1 MDTLLQKSNLIEI
14 LPLNPIQKD
23 APLEFQLGPWHDR
36 FVDTSS
42 IRICGQL
49 RLKKVAANGTTS
61 NTTDADDVSVVSCFP
76 LAMFKSLSVTLNET
90 EVMDLRN
97 PCYPF
102 KCYMDTI
109 CSYSPNACATV
120 TSTQYFTKQTI
131 GSEDNNEK
139 PSTGTDTSGYGINK
153 KFVIGDKLV
162 EFISSTFCEMF
173 NSQRLL
179 IPGVQIKMKFLPS
192 DTNFPI
198 ISALANKDK
207 FRLELINAKI
217 VAKLVTVEP
226 TVLPSLMDRLDQGEK
241 CLYPFIRTSV
251 TTHTIPAGT
260 STHEFPML
268 FNGPLPTQILAGFMG
283 VGNFEG
289 AIDKNP
295 FVFGPNDVTQ
305 FTFLKNGEPVHDY
318 KTNYDEGVFLQAYQ
332 SLLDTLGINRS
343 NIALNVNPSIFKS
356 NFAFYSY
363 NDSPVS
369 ICLFTN
375 KGTKKSIT
383 LLPFHFQDSCNN
395 SHIHFTPSSSM
406 GVISARVTF
415 SKALDNPL
423 KMILFASHGKCLSI
437 DKSLN
442 TKLENTV

>member
-61 NTTDADDVSVVSCFP
+61 NTSVSDDVSVVSCFP

-109 CSYSPNACATV
+109 CSYSPHACATV
-120 TSTQYFTKQTI
+120 TSTQYFTRQTV
-131 GSEDNNEK
+131 GTENNSEK
-139 PSTGTDTSGYGINK
+139 PSASGGGNGGDSVETVDTSGYGINK

-192 DTNFPI
+192 DSNFPI

-207 FRLELINAKI
+207 YRLELVSAKI
-217 VAKLVTVEP
+217 LAKLVTVEP

-251 TTHTIPAGT
+251 TTHTIPAATT
-260 STHEFPML
+260 SHEFPML

-283 VGNFEG
+283 VGNLEG

-343 NIALNVNPSIFKS
+343 NIALNISPSAFRS

-369 ICLFTN
+369 RSFL
-375 KGTKKSIT
+375 
-383 LLPFHFQDSCNN
+383 
-395 SHIHFTPSSSM
+395 
-406 GVISARVTF
+406 TF
-415 SKALDNPL
+415 S
-423 KMILFASHGKCLSI
+423 
-437 DKSLN
+437 
-442 TKLENTV
+442 

>member
-1 MDTLLQKSNLIEI
+1 MIEI

-61 NTTDADDVSVVSCFP
+61 NTANTDDVSVVSCFP

-139 PSTGTDTSGYGINK
+139 PSDNGTDTSGYGINK

-179 IPGVQIKMKFLPS
+179 IPGIQVKMRYLPS
-192 DTNFPI
+192 EQNFPLL
-198 ISALANKDK
+198 SNKNNK
-207 FRLELINAKI
+207 GKYRLELINAKI
-217 VAKLVTVEP
+217 LAKLVTVEQSVIP
-226 TVLPSLMDRLDQGEK
+226 RLMSKLDSGDN
-241 CLYPFIRTSV
+241 CLYPFVRTSV
-251 TTHTIPAGT
+251 TVHSVPANVT
-260 STHEFPML
+260 SFDFPAL
-268 FNGPLPTQILAGFMG
+268 FNGALPTQILAGFLG
-283 VGNFEG
+283 NDNFEG
-289 AIDKNP
+289 N
-295 FVFGPNDVTQ
+295 T
-305 FTFLKNGEPVHDY
+305 FTY
-318 KTNYDEGVFLQAYQ
+318 
-332 SLLDTLGINRS
+332 I
-343 NIALNVNPSIFKS
+343 SILIFRLILT
-356 NFAFYSY
+356 
-363 NDSPVS
+363 P
-369 ICLFTN
+369 IL
-375 KGTKKSIT
+375 I
-383 LLPFHFQDSCNN
+383 LRFH
-395 SHIHFTPSSSM
+395 
-406 GVISARVTF
+406 
-415 SKALDNPL
+415 
-423 KMILFASHGKCLSI
+423 
-437 DKSLN
+437 
-442 TKLENTV
+442 